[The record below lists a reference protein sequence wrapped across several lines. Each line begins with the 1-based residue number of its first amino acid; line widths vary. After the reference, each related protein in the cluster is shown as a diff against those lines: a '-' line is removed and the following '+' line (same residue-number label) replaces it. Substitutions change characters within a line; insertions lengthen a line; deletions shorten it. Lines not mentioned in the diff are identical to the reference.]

1 MSQENQLVFASLGGL
16 GEIGMNCALYGFGPA
31 NKRSWLMV
39 DLGVSFAGEDLP
51 GIDLIL
57 PDVAFIEKAKRD
69 LLGIVITHAHE
80 DHIGALIDLW
90 PRLGAKVYATRFAAS
105 LLEAR
110 RLSEPNSPHIPV
122 DIVEQGGRAA
132 IGPFDVEFVA
142 VAHSIPESC
151 AVAIRTEAGL
161 VIHTG
166 DWKIDPTPL
175 VGAPIDEARF
185 KALGEEGVLALICD
199 STNVIREGESPSEAE
214 VAKTLG
220 QLVAGARGRVIVTA
234 FASNVARLR
243 AAAQAGIASGRQV
256 LLLGRAMERVIS
268 VARECGYLDGVPPFR
283 GGDGFDLLPRDKI
296 LALATGSQGEPRA
309 AMARLADN
317 DHPVVSL
324 APGDMAIF
332 SSRPI
337 PGNEKAVSK
346 VVNGLIAQ
354 GVEVVTDRTNLVHV
368 SGHPRRA
375 ELAKLYA
382 WTRPRVV
389 VPAHGEAL
397 HLAEHAEFA
406 RAQGISEVVLA
417 RDGDVVLLDAAEAK
431 IIGQIEKGRL
441 YKDGAVVLAPD
452 DACILD
458 RRRLSFAGVVS
469 IALAVTAKG
478 DLAGDPDVMISG
490 LPKTARNGAGVDEIV
505 DAAIFET
512 FDSMPRPKRR
522 DADVLSGA
530 VERAVRN
537 AVNSAWGKKP
547 SVHVLVVEV

>member
-16 GEIGMNCALYGFGPA
+16 GEIGMNCALYGLGPA

-57 PDVAFIEKAKRD
+57 PDIAFIEKAKRD
-69 LLGIVITHAHE
+69 LVGIVITHAHE

-110 RLSEPNSPHIPV
+110 RLSEPDSPDIPV
-122 DIVEQGGRAA
+122 NIVDQGGRVA
-132 IGPFDVEFVA
+132 IGPFDVEFIA

-185 KALGEEGVLALICD
+185 KALGEEGVLALVCD
-199 STNVIREGESPSEAE
+199 STNVIREGESPSEAD
-214 VAKTLG
+214 VAKSLG

-243 AAAQAGIASGRQV
+243 AAAEAGRASGRQV
-256 LLLGRAMERVIS
+256 LLLGRAMERVIA
-268 VARECGYLDGVPPFR
+268 VARECGYLNGVPPF
-283 GGDGFDLLPRDKI
+283 GGNDGFDLLPRDKI

-309 AMARLADN
+309 AMARMAGN
-317 DHPVVSL
+317 DHPIVTL

-382 WTRPRVV
+382 WTRPRIV

-406 RAQGISEVVLA
+406 REQGVAAVVLA
-417 RDGDVVLLDAAEAK
+417 RDGDVVLLDADDARIVGE
-431 IIGQIEKGRL
+431 IEKGRL
-441 YKDGAVVLAPD
+441 YKDGAVVLAAGD
-452 DACILD
+452 ECVLE

-490 LPKTARNGAGVDEIV
+490 LPKTARNGAGVDEII

-512 FDSMPRPKRR
+512 FDNMPRPKRR
-522 DADVLSGA
+522 DPDVLSGT

-547 SVHVLVVEV
+547 NVHVLVVEV